1 MFVCVCVCLQT
12 IEKRVITQAVKDG
25 IDIGYRLIDTA
36 LVYGVEP
43 EVGEAINEK
52 IKEGVVKR

>member
-1 MFVCVCVCLQT
+1 MCLQT

-36 LVYGVEP
+36 LVYGIEP